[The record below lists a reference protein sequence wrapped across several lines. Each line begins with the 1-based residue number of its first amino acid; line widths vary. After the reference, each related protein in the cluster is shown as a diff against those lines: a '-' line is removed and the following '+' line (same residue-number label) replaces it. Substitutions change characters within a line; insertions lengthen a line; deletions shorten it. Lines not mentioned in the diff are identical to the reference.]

1 MGRNLNFDELL
12 KIKNWH
18 LVGIGGAGMSA
29 IARVLLQRGFNVS
42 GSDLKESRFTKALSA
57 EGARIFIGHDS
68 KNVEGA
74 EALVYSSAIPLENP
88 EIKEAEKRGIH
99 VLSRADML
107 SFLTKEKET
116 IAVAGTH
123 GKTTT
128 TSLVARVLE
137 GGGFDPAYIIGGEL
151 NDIGSNARWGKGSY
165 FVVEADES
173 DGSFLK
179 LSPKIAVITNIEAD
193 HLDYYRSFHSIVESF
208 KAFVEKVKDDGLVF
222 ACGDHSVNSQIFSER
237 EIFTYGFGSR
247 NYIRADS
254 VEMKGNESRFEVYR
268 ANKLLGEVFLKIPG
282 KHNILNS
289 LAALGIA
296 FEVGIPFKKVKE
308 SLGSF
313 SGVQRRFQLKGKEK
327 GITVVDDYAH
337 HPSEIKATLEAA
349 SLGKWN
355 RIICIFQ
362 PHRYTRTQF
371 LAPEFASAF
380 DLADWLILT
389 EVYAAG
395 EEPIPGVNSK
405 LILEA
410 VLSHSPKRNLAFFPT
425 LSEAK
430 NFVLS
435 IAKEG
440 DLVLTLGAGD
450 ITLLGEQIINE
461 LAG

>member
-1 MGRNLNFDELL
+1 MGRDLSFNELS
-12 KIKNWH
+12 KVKNWH

-29 IARVLLQRGFNVS
+29 IARVLLQQGFNVS
-42 GSDLKESRFTKALSA
+42 GSDLKESRFTRALST

-68 KNVEGA
+68 KHIEGA
-74 EALVYSSAIPLENP
+74 EALVYSSAIPLQNP
-88 EIKEAEKRGIH
+88 EIKEAQKRGIP

-107 SFLTKEKET
+107 SFLTRKKET

-137 GGGFDPAYIIGGEL
+137 GSGFDPAYIIGGEL
-151 NDIGSNARWGKGSY
+151 NDIGSNARWGEGSY

-179 LSPKIAVITNIEAD
+179 LSPKIAVITNVEAD
-193 HLDYYRSFHSIVESF
+193 HLDYYRNFHSIVESF
-208 KAFVEKVKDDGLVF
+208 KSFVRKVKEDGFVF
-222 ACGDHSVNSQIFSER
+222 ACGDHSVNSKIFSEK
-237 EIFTYGFGSR
+237 EIFTYGFGDE

-254 VEMKGNESRFEVYR
+254 VEMRRNESHFEVYKER
-268 ANKLLGEVFLKIPG
+268 KYVGKVFLKIPG

-296 FEVGIPFKKVKE
+296 LEVGIPFEKTKKA
-308 SLGSF
+308 LRSF
-313 SGVQRRFQLKGKEK
+313 SGVQRRFQLKGVE
-327 GITVVDDYAH
+327 GGVTVVDDYAH

-349 SLGKWN
+349 SLGKWR

-371 LAPEFASAF
+371 LAPDFASAF
-380 DLADWLILT
+380 DLADWLIVT

-395 EEPIPGVNSK
+395 EEPIPGVSSK

-410 VLSHSPKRNLAFFPT
+410 VLSHSPRRNIAFFPT

-430 NFVLS
+430 KFVLS
-435 IAKEG
+435 IARKG

-450 ITLLGEQIINE
+450 ITLLGEQILDE

>member
-1 MGRNLNFDELL
+1 MR
-12 KIKNWH
+12 
-18 LVGIGGAGMSA
+18 
-29 IARVLLQRGFNVS
+29 
-42 GSDLKESRFTKALSA
+42 
-57 EGARIFIGHDS
+57 
-68 KNVEGA
+68 
-74 EALVYSSAIPLENP
+74 
-88 EIKEAEKRGIH
+88 
-99 VLSRADML
+99 
-107 SFLTKEKET
+107 
-116 IAVAGTH
+116 
-123 GKTTT
+123 
-128 TSLVARVLE
+128 
-137 GGGFDPAYIIGGEL
+137 
-151 NDIGSNARWGKGSY
+151 
-165 FVVEADES
+165 
-173 DGSFLK
+173 
-179 LSPKIAVITNIEAD
+179 
-193 HLDYYRSFHSIVESF
+193 
-208 KAFVEKVKDDGLVF
+208 
-222 ACGDHSVNSQIFSER
+222 
-237 EIFTYGFGSR
+237 
-247 NYIRADS
+247 
-254 VEMKGNESRFEVYR
+254 GNESRFEVYR
-268 ANKLLGEVFLKIPG
+268 ANRLLGEIFLKIPG

-289 LAALGIA
+289 LAALGVA

-308 SLGSF
+308 ALGSF
-313 SGVQRRFQLKGKEK
+313 SGVQRRFQLKGEER

-349 SLGKWN
+349 SLGKWS

-395 EEPIPGVNSK
+395 EEPIPGVSSK

-440 DLVLTLGAGD
+440 DLILTLGAGD